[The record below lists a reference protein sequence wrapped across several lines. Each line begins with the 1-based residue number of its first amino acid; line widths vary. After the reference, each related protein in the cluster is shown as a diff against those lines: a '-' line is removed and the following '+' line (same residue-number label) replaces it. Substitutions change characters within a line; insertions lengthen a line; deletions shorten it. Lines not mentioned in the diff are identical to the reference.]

1 MLTSHSASLCASP
14 QEPSIVLGV
23 GIVIMRR
30 QPQNVIHMLIQVSPP
45 ASVNL
50 AIYGLAFSCIAH
62 LDVDDVPPPAQLIE

>member
-1 MLTSHSASLCASP
+1 
-14 QEPSIVLGV
+14 
-23 GIVIMRR
+23 MRR